1 MVMREVNMPQM
12 TLFEAPKAR
21 RRAARKHA
29 GAATISTEIP
39 RVQPAP
45 AADEIDDAYLTA
57 ILEWGQSQGYEP
69 RIAAPR
75 RAGELLRIV
84 MDKPQEAQ

>member
-1 MVMREVNMPQM
+1 MHTREVNMPQM

-21 RRAARKHA
+21 RRAARKHTE
-29 GAATISTEIP
+29 AAAISTEMP
-39 RVQPAP
+39 GVQPAP
-45 AADEIDDAYLTA
+45 ADEIDDAYLTA
-57 ILEWGQSQGYEP
+57 ILEWGQSKGYEP

-84 MDKPQEAQ
+84 MDKPQEGP